1 MIFVCRYVEPFR
13 SYKLPTDGGNSRH
26 IISRQNYR
34 EATDS
39 KRYVLRVEAVVAE
52 KLYAESRANQQKIL
66 RYWTKYANLCAS
78 FLVGLH
84 S

>member
-1 MIFVCRYVEPFR
+1 MLSHFEV
-13 SYKLPTDGGNSRH
+13 
-26 IISRQNYR
+26 ISFQLTAVILGILSVAKNYR

-52 KLYAESRANQQKIL
+52 KLYAGSRANQQKIL
-66 RYWTKYANLCAS
+66 RYWTKYASLCAS